1 MKFENYVLSF
11 RGLKEGLHNFEYK
24 INKRF
29 FESYPDQEI
38 QNAELPVKLRLDKK
52 STLLDL
58 HFEVS
63 GKAELIC
70 DVSNEAYWQPISGSL
85 DLVVKFGPEYNDE
98 FLDILV
104 VPYETYKID
113 IAQYIYEMVVLAI
126 PLKKIHPGVQDG
138 TLTSPVLDK
147 LREIQI
153 KENKNS
159 SSTDPRW
166 DKLKE
171 LT

>member
-1 MKFENYVLSF
+1 MKAENYDISF
-11 RGLKEGLHNFEYK
+11 RGLKEGVHNFDYK

-29 FESYPDQEI
+29 FEVYPDEEI
-38 QNAELPVKLRLDKK
+38 QNAELSVNLQLDKK
-52 STLLDL
+52 PTLLDF

-63 GKAELIC
+63 GNVMLQC
-70 DVSNEAYWQPISGSL
+70 DISNELFWQPISGNL
-85 DLVVKFGPEYNDE
+85 DLVVKFGPEYNDD

-104 VPYETYKID
+104 VPHETVKIS
-113 IAQYIYEMVVLAI
+113 IAQYIYEMAILAV
-126 PLKKIHPGVQDG
+126 PLKRVHPGVEDG
-138 TLTSPVLDK
+138 TLKSPVLDK

-153 KENKNS
+153 KESKNS